1 MERKQ
6 DNRKGILMELN
17 TRGDRV
23 LRRYT
28 QAIELKGLKFMDMN
42 IQKQRHKRRCASYS
56 LTLQ

>member
-28 QAIELKGLKFMDMN
+28 QAIELKGLKFMDLN
-42 IQKQRHKRRCASYS
+42 IQEQRHKRRRAS
-56 LTLQ
+56 